1 MNRLLTSL
9 PIWIILTDM
18 IYGLG
23 LNILQSV
30 GRRQSGQTQID
41 TVTPDIAFSSLQVI
55 SNGGMILIIGFGLIV
70 LLQLNRTV
78 LQKKILPIGI
88 FRTLGLIAVLAVSL
102 PSLWEWLWAITSLFS
117 GNNVFNF
124 NNIRYLI
131 SALCLPAIALLCIY
145 RLFGWYRLHK
155 TLPAPTTQASP

>member
-30 GRRQSGQTQID
+30 GRQSGQTQID

-78 LQKKILPIGI
+78 LQKKNL
-88 FRTLGLIAVLAVSL
+88 TH
-102 PSLWEWLWAITSLFS
+102 W
-117 GNNVFNF
+117 NF
-124 NNIRYLI
+124 QNIRVNCRI
-131 SALCLPAIALLCIY
+131 S
-145 RLFGWYRLHK
+145 G
-155 TLPAPTTQASP
+155 